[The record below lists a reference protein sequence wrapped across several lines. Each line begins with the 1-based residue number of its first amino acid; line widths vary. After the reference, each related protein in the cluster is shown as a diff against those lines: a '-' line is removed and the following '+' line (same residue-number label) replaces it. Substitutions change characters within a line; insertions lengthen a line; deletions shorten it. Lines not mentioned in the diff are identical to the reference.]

1 MPLKLV
7 INELSFE
14 DASFLHENSLPMT
27 LVVEKLPI
35 IAALVGIV
43 GLTSAIRHVILPLS
57 LVFVSIFVEILA
69 KAISHII
76 FQVSLVVT
84 AIWFDISPS
93 ALASSIRKFSLEVV
107 SVLKLERTI
116 ALRLSFLDLTAVVGL
131 QLLQIDLLVISEVL
145 FSMDWEIRQLGESW
159 FDHLAEIIVSS
170 VYAASSRS
178 EQLRFCESIIESWLS
193 LEALSGV
200 KGGCISCV
208 GRFIHLDGFQIEFF
222 GSLVT
227 GLSHYSIF

>member
-1 MPLKLV
+1 MSFALRILANILISVRPDILSSAVLFIHLPLAIVSLSVCILHLGMPLQLV

-84 AIWFDISPS
+84 AI
-93 ALASSIRKFSLEVV
+93 
-107 SVLKLERTI
+107 
-116 ALRLSFLDLTAVVGL
+116 
-131 QLLQIDLLVISEVL
+131 
-145 FSMDWEIRQLGESW
+145 
-159 FDHLAEIIVSS
+159 
-170 VYAASSRS
+170 
-178 EQLRFCESIIESWLS
+178 
-193 LEALSGV
+193 
-200 KGGCISCV
+200 
-208 GRFIHLDGFQIEFF
+208 
-222 GSLVT
+222 
-227 GLSHYSIF
+227 